1 MDSTP
6 PAGSDQPTPDWD
18 KFPRLDDVITTADLD
33 TKGEGKFAATYI
45 NWCRTAQL
53 LREHAAG
60 WQFELRTTLDSDGHE
75 THVFRAPDGSGYL
88 VGFFRAPTGSGFL
101 DTPDFPQAIMDAR
114 PVLEADGKTPKLNK
128 WGKPMMDANASIPW
142 DEITARDVT
151 DTHRRCMC
159 TTAAAHFG
167 LAWQIWAKEEIENPM
182 REKESAPAPKA
193 APAKSVS
200 SKKAS
205 NTPQDAERPAKAEEL
220 SILDKVKAELGPEF
234 QAKGQEAIN
243 SWKSKF
249 KGQFEKD
256 YPNVD
261 VSLINAGYIKT
272 QEHFDMTKKFLA
284 NFEAKA

>member
-1 MDSTP
+1 MAETP

-18 KFPRLDDVITTADLD
+18 KFPRLDDVITLADTD

-45 NWCRTAQL
+45 NWCKTAQL
-53 LREHAAG
+53 LRKHAAG
-60 WQFELRTTLDSDGHE
+60 WQFELRTTLDPNGHE

-114 PVLEADGKTPKLNK
+114 PVLEADGSPKLNK

-182 REKESAPAPKA
+182 REKEPAPAPKA
-193 APAKSVS
+193 AA
-200 SKKAS
+200 KKAAS
-205 NTPQDAERPAKAEEL
+205 SNKAVNTPP
-220 SILDKVKAELGPEF
+220 
-234 QAKGQEAIN
+234 QAKQTATAEGPSVQEQVAAVIRPLFQQHGEPAIN
-243 SWKSKF
+243 AWRAKYKAQF
-249 KGQFEKD
+249 KLSADVGNITGANITTPEQFAFTE
-256 YPNVD
+256 
-261 VSLINAGYIKT
+261 T
-272 QEHFDMTKKFLA
+272 FLNEFIQA
-284 NFEAKA
+284 NPA